1 MVKALFDTNIVVDY
15 LNSVPEGREEFERYD
30 NPSISIVTWMEVL
43 IGVPPEA
50 ADATREF
57 LSSLDVLPIDDLV
70 AERVIFLRQ
79 KRKMRLPDAIIWAS
93 ADVHSMLL
101 VTRNTKDFPADLP
114 GIRIPYMLHH

>member
-15 LNSVPEGREEFERYD
+15 LNSIPEGREEFERYD

-79 KRKMRLPDAIIWAS
+79 KRK
-93 ADVHSMLL
+93 
-101 VTRNTKDFPADLP
+101 
-114 GIRIPYMLHH
+114 